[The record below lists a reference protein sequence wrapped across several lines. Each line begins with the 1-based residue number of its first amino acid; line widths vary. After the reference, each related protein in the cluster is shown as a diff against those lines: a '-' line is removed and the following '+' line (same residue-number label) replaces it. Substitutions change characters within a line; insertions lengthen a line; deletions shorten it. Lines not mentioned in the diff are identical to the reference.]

1 MGRVLGKY
9 DRLASWN
16 FNEEK
21 IENKQD
27 KISIVDYFCE
37 KNGRFTQRHGRE
49 KKELSF
55 IRGSLFGAKNLW
67 LYDDYANIFWGD
79 NGFSHVRISFF
90 WE

>member
-27 KISIVDYFCE
+27 KISTVDYFCE

-49 KKELSF
+49 KKKELSF
-55 IRGSLFGAKNLW
+55 IRGAAFLARKTYDCMMTMQIFFGVIMAL
-67 LYDDYANIFWGD
+67 
-79 NGFSHVRISFF
+79 VM
-90 WE
+90 

>member
-49 KKELSF
+49 KKKNCHLSE
-55 IRGSLFGAKNLW
+55 AQP
-67 LYDDYANIFWGD
+67 FWREKLMT
-79 NGFSHVRISFF
+79 V
-90 WE
+90 